1 MATGN
6 IHLFGIKVTQDDAIP
21 LEDLMFITNSSDNLC
36 LTTEGEGGGDSGA
49 VVRGMARSGSPSL
62 HAILKESPSEDDSTS
77 SKGESSGF
85 PLWRVCN
92 AMISVDP
99 ISNTST
105 PEETLAPQTILMRPQ
120 WTAIRT
126 PLFKN

>member
-6 IHLFGIKVTQDDAIP
+6 IRLFGIKVTQDDAIH
-21 LEDLMFITNSSDNLC
+21 LEDLMFITDSSDNLC
-36 LTTEGEGGGDSGA
+36 LTTEGEGGGDSDA

-85 PLWRVCN
+85 PLWRACN

-99 ISNTST
+99 ILNTST
-105 PEETLAPQTILMRPQ
+105 PEEILAPQTILMRPQ
-120 WTAIRT
+120 QTTIRM